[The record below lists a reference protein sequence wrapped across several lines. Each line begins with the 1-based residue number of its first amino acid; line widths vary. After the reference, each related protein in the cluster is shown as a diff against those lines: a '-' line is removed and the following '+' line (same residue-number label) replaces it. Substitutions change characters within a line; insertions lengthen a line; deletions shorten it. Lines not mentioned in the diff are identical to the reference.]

1 MLSDV
6 FTLTHQTVFVIA
18 VNSSSIT
25 PTNPKVVAGQSL
37 NLTCTATITGRGT
50 PHFYWTGQ
58 ASHGSHLGVFV
69 EGRAN
74 TFSNTVH
81 IQRVRQANPVIH
93 CTVSISNSNM
103 TSSVIITVTGIV

>member
-1 MLSDV
+1 M
-6 FTLTHQTVFVIA
+6 FVI
-18 VNSSSIT
+18 VVDSISIT
-25 PTNPKVVAGQSL
+25 PTNPEVVAGQSL
-37 NLTCTATITGRGT
+37 NLTCTASITGRGT
-50 PHFYWTGQ
+50 LNFYWTGQ

-81 IQRVRQANPVIH
+81 IQRVRQANPVIY
-93 CTVSISNSNM
+93 CTVSIISSNI